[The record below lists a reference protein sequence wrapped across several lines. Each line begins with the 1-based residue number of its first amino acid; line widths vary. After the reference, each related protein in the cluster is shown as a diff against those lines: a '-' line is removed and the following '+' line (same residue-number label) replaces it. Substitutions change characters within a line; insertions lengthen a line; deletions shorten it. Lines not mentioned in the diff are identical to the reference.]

1 MHSASPAHQ
10 FDPTPARQKFGW
22 FLAAPVTAVLLIL
35 VLSAVLIA
43 NYQSRHQGRIFT
55 GVMVG
60 DVDVS
65 QMDRVTAEEAVTEA
79 VAYTYA
85 ETITLTD
92 PTSGRQWQLTP
103 ADVGLAVDVPA
114 TVEAAYQTGRSGGP
128 LQRVRDMFN
137 GWYYGRT
144 LAPIMV
150 LDEAKLNE
158 KLAEIAADVNQPA
171 INAAVEVEGDTA
183 VYTPGQAGRT
193 LDTAD
198 ARARL
203 LPVLTGL
210 QTAQIELLVNQTAP
224 AIYDNAPGAA
234 RIQRIID
241 GGPVTFYLQEPL
253 DSEDLAPVTLPPE
266 QLRQWLRVE
275 VTKQANGSLTHN
287 VFLDENAARQWLAQF
302 AGQIFREPVNAR
314 FYFDDATQELV
325 LVSPHINGREL
336 DIDATLEQLLAQV
349 ESPNRS
355 VPFIVNDIVPT
366 VNANATAAEL
376 GITELI
382 SEATTWFYGS
392 SDARKRNISR
402 SAANFYGIVIAPG
415 EEFSYNKY
423 LGTISED
430 DGYEEGLIIVGGQ
443 TIKGIG
449 GGVCQVSTTV
459 FQTVFWAGFPVT
471 KRWEHGYMLGYYND
485 GEGPGMDATVYSPIV
500 DFKFINNTPYHLL
513 IENYYNEEE
522 ESLTFKFYSTSLGRT
537 VEKEG
542 PVFEN
547 IVDAPGPE
555 EDVWTLDEDMAPGT
569 VRQIDWATEGARVTV
584 GRTVYNADGE
594 VILQED
600 FVSNY
605 IPWPNGYM
613 YGPGVDAPDYS
624 IPLED

>member
-1 MHSASPAHQ
+1 
-10 FDPTPARQKFGW
+10 
-22 FLAAPVTAVLLIL
+22 
-35 VLSAVLIA
+35 
-43 NYQSRHQGRIFT
+43 
-55 GVMVG
+55 
-60 DVDVS
+60 
-65 QMDRVTAEEAVTEA
+65 
-79 VAYTYA
+79 
-85 ETITLTD
+85 
-92 PTSGRQWQLTP
+92 
-103 ADVGLAVDVPA
+103 
-114 TVEAAYQTGRSGGP
+114 
-128 LQRVRDMFN
+128 MFN

-171 INAAVEVEGDTA
+171 INAAVEVEGETA
-183 VYTPGQAGRT
+183 VYTPGQSGRA
-193 LDTAD
+193 LDVAD
-198 ARARL
+198 ARTRL
-203 LPVLTGL
+203 TAVLTSL
-210 QTAQIELLVNQTAP
+210 RPAQIELLVNQTAP
-224 AIYDNAPGAA
+224 AIYDNAPGAE

-241 GGPVTFYLQEPL
+241 GGPVTFYLPEPL
-253 DSEDLAPVTLPPE
+253 DSEDLAPVALPPE

-275 VTKQANGSLTHN
+275 VTEQADGSLTHN
-287 VFLDENAARQWLAQF
+287 VFLDENAARQWLAQY
-302 AGQIFREPVNAR
+302 AEQIYREPVNAR

-355 VPFIVNDIVPT
+355 VPFIVNEIVPT
-366 VNANATAAEL
+366 VHANATAAEL

-471 KRWEHGYMLGYYND
+471 ERWEHGYMLGYYND
-485 GEGPGMDATVYSPIV
+485 GEGPGMDATVYDPIV

-522 ESLTFKFYSTSLGRT
+522 ESITFKFYSTSLGRT

-594 VILQED
+594 IILQED